1 MAKSAIIPSTEVR
14 NFRDLVLWQEAMDLA
29 VRVHQAAAKLPASER
44 FELGREMRRSATS
57 IPSNVAEGFSRH
69 SRKVYRLHVAIAL
82 GSTAEVETQLELAQR
97 LSYLTK
103 PLVEGLL
110 ERCATVA
117 RIGQGLWRSL
127 RPRRSR

>member
-1 MAKSAIIPSTEVR
+1 MAKSAIVPSAQVR
-14 NFRDLVLWQEAMDLA
+14 NFRQLKLWQEAMDLA
-29 VRVHQAAAKLPASER
+29 VLVHQAAGRLPASER

-69 SRKVYRLHVAIAL
+69 SRKAYRLHVAIAV
-82 GSTAEVETQLELAQR
+82 GSTAEVETQLELALR
-97 LSYLTK
+97 LSHLATD
-103 PLVEGLL
+103 LVEDLL

-127 RPRRSR
+127 RPSRPR